1 VGRRTGDDIPDK
13 IVTTYEP
20 FADSDRQRPRRVS
33 QMNQRM
39 FEELARERRAE
50 VQRLTTG
57 PRFWSP
63 RATTAATPALARTVP
78 ARAVPAAGALT
89 TSIGHAR
96 DASRSLRAR
105 AGWRLV
111 DLGLKLVVQPDSRPA
126 SSPRPAGS

>member
-1 VGRRTGDDIPDK
+1 M
-13 IVTTYEP
+13 Y
-20 FADSDRQRPRRVS
+20 
-33 QMNQRM
+33 QRM
-39 FEELARERRAE
+39 FEELARERTAE

-57 PRFWSP
+57 TEFWSP
-63 RATTAATPALARTVP
+63 PATGAAMP
-78 ARAVPAAGALT
+78 ARAATEALAASSRA
-89 TSIGHAR
+89 AR